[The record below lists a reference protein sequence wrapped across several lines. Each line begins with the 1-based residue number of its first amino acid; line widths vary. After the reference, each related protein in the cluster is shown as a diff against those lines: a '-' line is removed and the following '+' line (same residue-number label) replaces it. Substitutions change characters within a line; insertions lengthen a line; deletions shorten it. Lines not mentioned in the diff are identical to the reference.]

1 MCGNPGAYLTK
12 SAPHHRPL
20 TGHGSRPARAS
31 RPVSGPVMRQ
41 EPSCK
46 VDSLYRLVLRPRDP
60 TTVLYFLER
69 KLRLV
74 NSRRLEARTCLCTSE
89 CPRVR
94 RELASLAHFAV
105 GAAGPT
111 AFLCNEAPETRT
123 HHADNSSVLVSH
135 PRDHNCSAVVIPN
148 MPGQL
153 HSGASIRVPC
163 DPFLHDH
170 GRLLRLLLGIEWT
183 VPRVHVWHDMLEHP
197 NLLPR

>member
-1 MCGNPGAYLTK
+1 MSLSDKKCP
-12 SAPHHRPL
+12 SPPSPHGTRV
-20 TGHGSRPARAS
+20 TARSRVASSVWARHAS
-31 RPVSGPVMRQ
+31 RTLMQGRQ
-41 EPSCK
+41 SLPSC
-46 VDSLYRLVLRPRDP
+46 VMPPRSHDGIVLPRKEI
-60 TTVLYFLER
+60 TAC
-69 KLRLV
+69 

-89 CPRVR
+89 CPIVR
-94 RELASLAHFAV
+94 RELASLAHFAAR
-105 GAAGPT
+105 AARPT